1 MMSDMTAIS
10 SKDQEHPRIRKVTQK
25 CRDNLRGFT
34 QVEVLM
40 ENHWA
45 ENRLSEFN
53 LWDASTGAS
62 VQPPNSLDLRLKY
75 DPQAR
80 TILLGLLEAL
90 FEWTAKC
97 SQLCVVTRLGSEENH
112 RRIDDTAPTSGL
124 GEIDQSESPVT
135 LEEGKRCVEELLAIL
150 IDMGTAIRQAGTASR
165 LRLADRTFHKRASQY
180 NNFEDHLT
188 WLLLLP
194 TTLSSRRQE
203 DKQLQLKSASVL
215 QPDEEAH
222 SRRNTLQREQEVLL
236 QGNVKRR
243 DRFAFALI
251 RANELGLTYLR
262 SDPTADAATDDGS
275 NANEKPKDK
284 LLKMSSRISSSTTLK
299 DVPTSHTAHSI
310 GTSNQLSEHV
320 PNQVHSNSKKT
331 RTLVSATTIADNTE
345 YPEPPNLD
353 RTRADFCPYCW
364 FLLTEDSVKKP
375 RWK

>member
-1 MMSDMTAIS
+1 MSDMAAIS
-10 SKDQEHPRIRKVTQK
+10 SKDQEHTRIRKVTQK
-25 CRDNLRGFT
+25 CRDNLRRFT

-62 VQPPNSLDLRLKY
+62 VQPPNSLDLRLRY

-80 TILLGLLEAL
+80 KILLESLEAL

-97 SQLCVVTRLGSEENH
+97 LQLCVVTEPGLEENH
-112 RRIDDTAPTSGL
+112 RRIDDTAHTSGL

-135 LEEGKRCVEELLAIL
+135 LEEGKGCVEELLAIL

-180 NNFEDHLT
+180 NNLKEHLT
-188 WLLLLP
+188 FLLLLP
-194 TTLSSRRQE
+194 EILGTSRQE
-203 DKQLQLKSASVL
+203 DKKLQLQSASVL
-215 QPDEEAH
+215 QPDEEDH
-222 SRRNTLQREQEVLL
+222 SRRHTLQREQEVLL

-251 RANELGLTYLR
+251 RANELGLTNLG
-262 SDPTADAATDDGS
+262 SDPTADAATDEGS
-275 NANEKPKDK
+275 TANQKPKDN
-284 LLKMSSRISSSTTLK
+284 LLDMGPHISSSKTLK
-299 DVPTSHTAHSI
+299 DVPISHIAHSVD
-310 GTSNQLSEHV
+310 TSNQLSAHL
-320 PNQVHSNSKKT
+320 PNQVLSKSKKT
-331 RTLVSATTIADNTE
+331 RTFVPATTIADNTE
-345 YPEPPNLD
+345 YPEPPTLD

-364 FLLTEDSVKKP
+364 LLLTEDSVKKP
-375 RWK
+375 QWK